1 MPRQRTHH
9 SRNTYVF
16 PEDFSQ
22 RLVRLKEESGL
33 TWAEMSCRLGVHP
46 HTHQAVDG
54 RGAARPILPAGGTF
68 LQIKLT
74 TRKRPLA

>member
-22 RLVRLKEESGL
+22 RLVRLNEESGL
-33 TWAEMSCRLGVHP
+33 TWAEMSRRLG
-46 HTHQAVDG
+46 THQAVEG
-54 RGAARPILPAGGTF
+54 RGAARPIQPAGGTF

-74 TRKRPLA
+74 TRKRTLA

>member
-1 MPRQRTHH
+1 MPRQRIHH
-9 SRNTYVF
+9 SRIAYAF

-22 RLVRLKEESGL
+22 RMVRFKKGSGL
-33 TWAEMSCRLGVHP
+33 SWAETSRRLGTHP
-46 HTHQAVDG
+46 HDQAVDG

-68 LQIKLT
+68 QIKLT